1 MWYISTMWS
10 SDKDYVLLNIQIAY
24 TAVWLQIAQPYFSIV
39 CNCIESSLI
48 DFFVQ
53 LLNWQLLRIHQ
64 VQQTKWIT
72 YNTYTIQKDAKKW
85 KRGGG
90 CLSNTSNSRKNYQ
103 DNFNGEDF
111 IIFIKNFLLRFIF
124 FLLRLF
130 FFTLH
135 YTSKLKNIESARK
148 SSCTS
153 AYNHVQC
160 W

>member
-1 MWYISTMWS
+1 MIYIYNVILRQRLCFTKHTNCLHSCLTPNCATLFF
-10 SDKDYVLLNIQIAY
+10 YCLH
-24 TAVWLQIAQPYFSIV
+24 
-39 CNCIESSLI
+39 CIESSLI

-90 CLSNTSNSRKNYQ
+90 LSKQHFKFKKELPRQFQWRGLYNLHQ
-103 DNFNGEDF
+103 NFFTPFYFFFTPF
-111 IIFIKNFLLRFIF
+111 I
-124 FLLRLF
+124 

>member
-1 MWYISTMWS
+1 MIYIYNVILRQRLCFTKHTNCLHSCLTPNCATLFF
-10 SDKDYVLLNIQIAY
+10 YCLH
-24 TAVWLQIAQPYFSIV
+24 
-39 CNCIESSLI
+39 CIESSLI

-103 DNFNGEDF
+103 DNFNKEDF
-111 IIFIKNFLLRFIF
+111 IIFIKIFLLH
-124 FLLRLF
+124 LF
-130 FFTLH
+130 FFYSVYFFYITLH
-135 YTSKLKNIESARK
+135 F
-148 SSCTS
+148 
-153 AYNHVQC
+153 
-160 W
+160 